1 VSVLI
6 GQASR
11 GESGYSHQLAGNQTG
26 HELNRVAWYARP
38 WDTLIRAKDRTKA
51 ELIACAMEDAIAN
64 RYIGYDQTDR
74 LSLYI
79 QAHAHNWSIK
89 SIITPVECDCSS
101 LVAVCLNCAGIPV
114 PADVYTGNLAAAC
127 AATGMCYVLRDNLL
141 LERSDYL
148 LRGDILLN
156 SAHHAAVVLSN
167 GSRATGIRITPYPAV
182 VNVRTYLQVRTAPD
196 GEEMMLSGQSMRLP
210 GGMVV
215 AICEESGKWGRL
227 NDVPDAWVHLDYLRR

>member
-1 VSVLI
+1 
-6 GQASR
+6 
-11 GESGYSHQLAGNQTG
+11 
-26 HELNRVAWYARP
+26 
-38 WDTLIRAKDRTKA
+38 
-51 ELIACAMEDAIAN
+51 MEDAIAN

-101 LVAVCLNCAGIPV
+101 LVAVCLNCAGIHV

-127 AATGMCYVLRDNLL
+127 AATGLCYILRDKLL

-196 GEEMMLSGQSMRLP
+196 GEEKMLSGQSMRLP
-210 GGMVV
+210 AAWWSPSAKSRASGGDSTMCRMRGY
-215 AICEESGKWGRL
+215 IWIISSGNLHAEIIQTPRKTQ
-227 NDVPDAWVHLDYLRR
+227 V